1 MDMMSACDVLS
12 SSSSSV
18 IVINGGGEQLSAE
31 EENSISQLLLCNH
44 SITLELPSLS
54 VTSLLPVA
62 AAAATV
68 AAAAATVATVATAC
82 QQIDSH
88 CDYFQVCHR
97 VIYILSRLAFPNGH
111 HDLGPPQ
118 HVQCCIPLCIC
129 LHVHV
134 IVSRVSQHL
143 DSLGIK

>member
-1 MDMMSACDVLS
+1 MIGTRPRSLPPP
-12 SSSSSV
+12 SSSV
-18 IVINGGGEQLSAE
+18 IVINGGGEQLSTE
-31 EENSISQLLLCNH
+31 EENSISELLVRNH
-44 SITLELPSLS
+44 SITFELPSLS
-54 VTSLLPVA
+54 MTSLLAVA

-68 AAAAATVATVATAC
+68 AAAC

-88 CDYFQVCHR
+88 CDYFQLCHR
-97 VIYILSRLAFPNGH
+97 VIYILSRLTFPNGH

-118 HVQCCIPLCIC
+118 HVQCCIPLGIC